1 MRAYS
6 VDFRERVLAD
16 FDGGMGNEA
25 VARKYRV
32 SSRWVYKLR
41 MQRAETGD
49 IAPRR
54 GKTGP
59 KRKLAEHSERLLQL
73 VEEQPDATL
82 EELRDRLGVQVCV
95 ATIYNTLKTLGVTLK
110 KGRACGGTRPTG
122 WPSDE
127 PRGGSGK
134 GPAASIA
141 VEQNPVRFAFLSCGE
156 RCRAEEYCTDTK
168 ET

>member
-6 VDFRERVLAD
+6 VDLRERVLAD
-16 FDGGMGNEA
+16 YDAGMSNEA

-41 MQRAETGD
+41 MQREQTGD

-59 KRKLAEHSERLLQL
+59 KPKLQQHTEQLLRL

-82 EELRDRLGVQVCV
+82 EELRQRLGVAVCV
-95 ATIYNTLKTLGVTLK
+95 TTIWKTLKTLGVTVK
-110 KGRACGGTRPTG
+110 KGDA
-122 WPSDE
+122 
-127 PRGGSGK
+127 RG
-134 GPAASIA
+134 
-141 VEQNPVRFAFLSCGE
+141 
-156 RCRAEEYCTDTK
+156 
-168 ET
+168 